1 MNFVC
6 RLRLSGPAGVF
17 GSKSRKRRKS
27 DCVSP
32 DNPFLTLIGRSI
44 VIFIFSLCACAR
56 AQTEAD
62 ARLDAGVDAGLAYLA
77 QQQAADGSFEGG
89 GPRAAVTGLTLMAFL
104 ASGHTPDNGRYGL
117 VVRRAIDF
125 LVKSTPD
132 DGYFGHVDGSRMYG
146 HGIVTLA
153 LSEAC
158 GVEPNPDRR
167 VQIRT
172 VLAKAVKVILTAQEV
187 NKPPEQSG
195 GWRYEPQS
203 GDSDLSLSGWNA
215 LALRA
220 AQGIGMDV
228 PKEKIARAV
237 QFVLNCYHPTEKG
250 FAYQPHGS
258 PSVAMTG
265 VGVLN
270 LFLLDSADRP
280 EAAAGERWLL
290 DHLVKDDTPMPYY
303 SMYYSTQAAF
313 QAGEPVWPIIW
324 KVTHDRLLGTQTSDG
339 GWPQSRNGE
348 EPGRI
353 YATSMAVLTLSV
365 PYRLLPIYQR

>member
-1 MNFVC
+1 MKNSLRNVIT
-6 RLRLSGPAGVF
+6 RLAAAAARRLVGIGFGPWRGRLN
-17 GSKSRKRRKS
+17 K
-27 DCVSP
+27 CVAFSSIM
-32 DNPFLTLIGRSI
+32 LICT
-44 VIFIFSLCACAR
+44 VAR
-56 AQTEAD
+56 GQTEAD
-62 ARLDAGVDAGLAYLA
+62 ARVDASVDTGLAFLA
-77 QQQAADGSFEGG
+77 QQQAADGAFDGG
-89 GPRAAVTGLTLMAFL
+89 GPRVAITGLTLMAFL
-104 ASGHTPDNGRYGL
+104 ASGHTPDHGQYGL
-117 VVRRAIDF
+117 VVRRAVDF

-132 DGYFGHVDGSRMYG
+132 DGYFGRVDGSRMYG

-153 LSEAC
+153 LSEVC
-158 GVEPNPDRR
+158 GVEPSAARR

-187 NKPPEQSG
+187 SKPPEQSG

-220 AQGIGMDV
+220 AQGVGMEV

-237 QFVLNCYHPTEKG
+237 QFVLNCYLPAEKG
-250 FAYQPHGS
+250 FAYQPHNEAS
-258 PSVAMTG
+258 IAMTG

-270 LFLLDSADRP
+270 LFLLDAADRP

-290 DHLVKDDTPMPYY
+290 DHPVKDDTRMPYY

-313 QAGEPVWPIIW
+313 QAGEPVWPVIW
-324 KVTHDRLLGTQTSDG
+324 KVTRDRLLGTQMKDG

-348 EPGRI
+348 EPGRV
-353 YATSMAVLTLSV
+353 YATAMSTLTLSV

>member
-1 MNFVC
+1 MRNAEHASARIENGASRRIPSASIRGRFVRIFC
-6 RLRLSGPAGVF
+6 CALV
-17 GSKSRKRRKS
+17 
-27 DCVSP
+27 CVAAIA
-32 DNPFLTLIGRSI
+32 TKTH
-44 VIFIFSLCACAR
+44 
-56 AQTEAD
+56 AQTEVD
-62 ARLDAGVDAGLAYLA
+62 SRVDAGVDSGLAYLA
-77 QQQAADGSFEGG
+77 AQQATDGSFEVG
-89 GPRAAVTGLTLMAFL
+89 GPRIAVTGLTLMAFL
-104 ASGHTPDNGRYGL
+104 ASGNTPDHGRYGL

-132 DGYFGHVDGSRMYG
+132 DGYFGRVDGSRMYG

-153 LSEAC
+153 LSEAS
-158 GVEPNPDRR
+158 GVESNGVHRSE
-167 VQIRT
+167 IRA

-187 NKPPEQSG
+187 VKPPEQAG

-228 PKEKIARAV
+228 PKEKIASAV
-237 QFVLNCYHPTEKG
+237 KFVLNCYHPTEKG
-250 FAYQPHGS
+250 FAYQPHGE
-258 PSVAMTG
+258 PDVAMTG

-270 LFLLDSADRP
+270 LFLLDSSDRP
-280 EAAAGERWLL
+280 ETAAGEKWLL
-290 DHLVKDDTPMPYY
+290 DHPVQDDTRMPYY
-303 SMYYSTQAAF
+303 SMYYATQAAF

-324 KVTHDRLLGTQTSDG
+324 KVSQDRLLGTQMKDG

-348 EPGRI
+348 EPGRG
-353 YATSMAVLTLSV
+353 YASAMAVLTLSV

>member
-1 MNFVC
+1 MVRFSFGFAGGHAR
-6 RLRLSGPAGVF
+6 RLHGV
-17 GSKSRKRRKS
+17 
-27 DCVSP
+27 V
-32 DNPFLTLIGRSI
+32 LLIGC
-44 VIFIFSLCACAR
+44 LCTSAQ

-62 ARLDAGVDAGLAYLA
+62 AHLDATVDAGLVYLT
-77 QQQAADGSFEGG
+77 QQQTPDGAFEGG
-89 GPRAAVTGLTLMAFL
+89 GPRAAMTGLTLMAFL
-104 ASGHTPDNGRYGL
+104 ASGHTPGAGRYGL
-117 VVRRAIDF
+117 VVRRAVDF

-153 LSEAC
+153 LSEVC
-158 GVEPNPDRR
+158 GVEPDPARR

-187 NKPPEQSG
+187 AKPPEQAG

-220 AQGIGMDV
+220 AQGIGMEV

-237 QFVLNCYHPTEKG
+237 GFVLNCYHPTEKG
-250 FAYQPHGS
+250 FAYQPHGG

-270 LFLLDSADRP
+270 LFLLDAADRP
-280 EAAAGERWLL
+280 EAMAGERWLL
-290 DHLVKDDTPMPYY
+290 DHPVKDDTPMPYY

-313 QAGEPVWPIIW
+313 QAGEPVWPVIW
-324 KVTHDRLLGTQTSDG
+324 KVTQDRLLGTQMKDG

-348 EPGRI
+348 EPGRV
-353 YATSMAVLTLSV
+353 YATAMSVLTLSV